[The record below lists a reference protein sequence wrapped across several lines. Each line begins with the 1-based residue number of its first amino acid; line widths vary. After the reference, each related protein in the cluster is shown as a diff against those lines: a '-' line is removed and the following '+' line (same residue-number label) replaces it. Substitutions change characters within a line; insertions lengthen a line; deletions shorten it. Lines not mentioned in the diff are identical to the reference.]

1 MSFQFDHLLAVD
13 ASTES
18 LHLAASFGDD
28 RLVKSSDELG
38 RRHGQ
43 LLFRKI
49 EQVLESSGIDQNA
62 LSGII
67 VCTGPGSFTGIRVA
81 LAAMKGIALV
91 RRIPIIGISL
101 FELLAARHADNPEP
115 QLAVV
120 RLTRD
125 EFASVQ
131 FASGKVELSSLR
143 TGSPRQLFSQEIA
156 QQIWLINLPGNADQP
171 LPPQIRHFEYDA
183 SDLLMHGRW
192 LLEQGISHDLH
203 TLEPMYL
210 LASTAERNWELRQ
223 QSR

>member
-1 MSFQFDHLLAVD
+1 MTFQFDHLLAVD
-13 ASTES
+13 ASTET
-18 LHLAASFGDD
+18 LHLAVSFGED
-28 RLVKSSDELG
+28 RLVKSSDDLG

-49 EQVLESSGIDQNA
+49 EQVLESSGIEQSA
-62 LSGII
+62 LSGIV

-91 RRIPIIGISL
+91 RRIPILGVSL
-101 FELLAARHADNPEP
+101 FDLLAARHADNPES

-125 EFASVQ
+125 EFASVS
-131 FASGKVELSSLR
+131 FSSGKVELDSLR
-143 TGSPRQLFSQEIA
+143 TGSPRELFGQDID
-156 QQIWLINLPGNADQP
+156 QQIWLINLPGNENQP

-183 SDLLMHGRW
+183 SDLLMYGRW

-203 TLEPMYL
+203 TLEPLYL
-210 LASTAERNWELRQ
+210 LASTAERNWELRRP
-223 QSR
+223 SR